1 MDEGYLLDLDIWVD
15 VDFEF
20 IIMVFNEVLILYLLE
35 ISVVFNIF
43 DNIFVIVMFEL
54 VEIYVELEV
63 EFVNNF
69 SVLNL
74 NFSVIE
80 N

>member
-1 MDEGYLLDLDIWVD
+1 
-15 VDFEF
+15 
-20 IIMVFNEVLILYLLE
+20 MVFNEVLILILLE
-35 ISVVFNIF
+35 ISVVFDIF

>member
-1 MDEGYLLDLDIWVD
+1 
-15 VDFEF
+15 
-20 IIMVFNEVLILYLLE
+20 MVFNEVLILILLE

>member
-1 MDEGYLLDLDIWVD
+1 
-15 VDFEF
+15 
-20 IIMVFNEVLILYLLE
+20 MVFNEVLILILLE
-35 ISVVFNIF
+35 ISVIFNIF

-63 EFVNNF
+63 EFVNKF

>member
-1 MDEGYLLDLDIWVD
+1 M
-15 VDFEF
+15 
-20 IIMVFNEVLILYLLE
+20 E

>member
-1 MDEGYLLDLDIWVD
+1 
-15 VDFEF
+15 
-20 IIMVFNEVLILYLLE
+20 MVFNEVLILNLLE

>member
-1 MDEGYLLDLDIWVD
+1 
-15 VDFEF
+15 
-20 IIMVFNEVLILYLLE
+20 MVFNEVLILILLE

-63 EFVNNF
+63 EFVNNY

>member
-1 MDEGYLLDLDIWVD
+1 
-15 VDFEF
+15 
-20 IIMVFNEVLILYLLE
+20 MVFNEVLSLILLE

>member
-1 MDEGYLLDLDIWVD
+1 
-15 VDFEF
+15 
-20 IIMVFNEVLILYLLE
+20 MVFNEVLNLILLE

>member
-1 MDEGYLLDLDIWVD
+1 
-15 VDFEF
+15 
-20 IIMVFNEVLILYLLE
+20 MVFNEVLILNLLE

-63 EFVNNF
+63 EFVKNF

>member
-1 MDEGYLLDLDIWVD
+1 
-15 VDFEF
+15 
-20 IIMVFNEVLILYLLE
+20 MVFNEVLILILLE

-63 EFVNNF
+63 EFVNKF

>member
-1 MDEGYLLDLDIWVD
+1 
-15 VDFEF
+15 
-20 IIMVFNEVLILYLLE
+20 MVFNEVLILILLE

-74 NFSVIE
+74 IFSVIE

>member
-1 MDEGYLLDLDIWVD
+1 
-15 VDFEF
+15 
-20 IIMVFNEVLILYLLE
+20 MVFNEVLILILLE

-54 VEIYVELEV
+54 VEIYVEVEV

>member
-1 MDEGYLLDLDIWVD
+1 
-15 VDFEF
+15 
-20 IIMVFNEVLILYLLE
+20 MVFNEVLILILLE

-69 SVLNL
+69 IVLNL